1 MVQKNLTVLLGCTC
15 SGKTDW
21 IQKNKPASV
30 INCDSRQ
37 IFKYLD
43 IGTAKPDRELL
54 ASIRHHLVDIIELN
68 EQFSAGEFIRK
79 SAEILA
85 EYENPLISCGTPFYL
100 NALINGMDD
109 IPPVSSDIRGKVG
122 RMEEEMGIEA
132 LYSLLLKEDPVRAE
146 QLNSTDSQ
154 RIKRALEV
162 FYSTGKPI
170 SSYYKGNEGIL
181 KDFRVIYLER
191 DRNDI
196 RSDVTARTEHML
208 NTGILNE
215 TEWAME
221 KYGRDVLISKKIIG
235 YNECIEYID
244 GKINREALAASIITS
259 TMQYVK
265 RQETF
270 FRKMLSTLDAV
281 SIDRA

>member
-15 SGKTDW
+15 SGKTNW

-37 IFKYLD
+37 IYKYLD

-54 ASIRHHLVDIIELN
+54 AEIRHHLIDIIELN
-68 EQFSAGEFIRK
+68 EQFSAGEFIRRT
-79 SAEILA
+79 ADILE

-100 NALINGMDD
+100 NALINGIDD
-109 IPPVSSDIRGKVG
+109 IPSVSNNIRAKVE
-122 RMEEEMGIEA
+122 RMEQDEGIDA
-132 LYSLLLKEDPVRAE
+132 LYSILVKEDPARAE
-146 QLNSTDSQ
+146 QLKNTDSQ
-154 RIKRALEV
+154 RIRRALEV
-162 FYSTGKPI
+162 LYSTGRPI
-170 SSYYKGNEGIL
+170 SSFFKGSEGL
-181 KDFRVIYLER
+181 LNDFRVLYLER
-191 DRNDI
+191 NRADI
-196 RSDVTARTEHML
+196 RKDVIARTEHMI

-215 TEWAME
+215 TEWAIQ
-221 KYGRDVLISKKIIG
+221 KYGRDILLNKKIIG

-244 GKINREALAASIITS
+244 GRISREQLAASIITS

-270 FRKMLSTLDAV
+270 FRKILSTMPAEC
-281 SIDRA
+281 IDRV